1 MGFNEDFVIDEI
13 MSNADFEILSQ
24 EMVEGNVV
32 LTVVAD
38 IHPDDE
44 FKVTLITKDDTGEDT
59 MLLQFDGPD
68 EYTEEEAKIVLQQIM
83 DLLVNIIEKALD
95 EVPTPAD
102 LPEDTPPPEQETPED
117 V

>member
-13 MSNADFEILSQ
+13 IDNAEFEILGQ
-24 EMVEGNVV
+24 KMVKGNVV

-102 LPEDTPPPEQETPED
+102 LPEDTPQPEQETPED

>member
-13 MSNADFEILSQ
+13 MDNAEFEILGQ
-24 EMVEGNVV
+24 KMVKGNVV

-68 EYTEEEAKIVLQQIM
+68 EYTEKEAKIVLQQIM

-102 LPEDTPPPEQETPED
+102 LPEDTPQPEQETPED